1 MYDSIGLFKFWISNF
16 KSRIWHFGFCI
27 LNLESQM
34 IVLGFRTIVFS
45 EIHKMKLWHLFTM
58 KVTLKSDWMAFF
70 FGHSIISFTLDNFGR
85 RTTYHVSEF
94 VHPESVAPSTII
106 SLHIVFC
113 DFINILKPNQLPENL
128 FTHKNGREQVKL
140 GHFYS
145 ALGHYQRIPTIV

>member
-70 FGHSIISFTLDNFGR
+70 FGHSVTSPNVSVDIYSNSTGLIISFSLDNFGR

-94 VHPESVAPSTII
+94 IHPESVAPSTII
-106 SLHIVFC
+106 SLHIVFS
-113 DFINILKPNQLPENL
+113 DFINIPKPNQLPENL
-128 FTHKNGREQVKL
+128 FTHKKR
-140 GHFYS
+140 
-145 ALGHYQRIPTIV
+145 